1 MKGYL
6 SELNAQA
13 EEERARHAAAK
24 QAQTAAAIA
33 AARERF
39 TPLDVRLGRLLNTIP
54 PEVQAE
60 GLSIAAVQV
69 KLRPRGHNP
78 AYGCHIGELA
88 AALRRFGFVR
98 ERRWRDGRSSF
109 RALWRKRQV
118 RTPIAAASSTLI
130 EDA

>member
-13 EEERARHAAAK
+13 EEERARHAAVK

-39 TPLDVRLGRLLNTIP
+39 TPLDVRLGRLLSTIP

-60 GLSIAAVQV
+60 GLSIVAVQV
-69 KLRPRGHNP
+69 KLRPRGTIP
-78 AYGCHIGELA
+78 LA
-88 AALRRFGFVR
+88 ATLANWLPRCGGSGSCASGAGMTADRASARCGASARADPTV
-98 ERRWRDGRSSF
+98 GRA
-109 RALWRKRQV
+109 R
-118 RTPIAAASSTLI
+118 P
-130 EDA
+130 